1 MSKAVWTKFI
11 TDNEGAVA
19 EGASVT
25 VFLSDGITPATIYSD
40 PAGTSKANPFLTPSG
55 GKAEFYADPGIYVI
69 QASKD
74 GKTATWNNEEIG
86 HARRD
91 LDLSDI
97 ESASEARNN
106 LGLSP
111 AATTP
116 ITDTPTDST
125 PGKLL
130 KVGDSPQILL
140 FDPLRK
146 SVEDASGGRQTVI
159 YTAKDQPSYMYV
171 LPRFN
176 MEDIPGWT
184 AGTGTHPAFIANGV
198 VQSEIFIGVY
208 QGAEV
213 NGEAVSQPGLYPRVS
228 INYDQARALCQA
240 NGAGHDLIG
249 AWDWAAIALWCMAN
263 GYQPTGNT
271 NYGRHHNNRFET
283 GIVPNGATLGSDS
296 TGATNTQ
303 CGSGPVAWRHD
314 NTPAGIGDLVGNV
327 WEWMAGLKII
337 DGVAYLAADNG
348 DYTEAQYT
356 NTGFSMPAAVATP
369 FSSLATTAPDII
381 KQALLMPNGV
391 IDPAG
396 SVWTSL
402 SGERLPVRGGNRSLA
417 SAAGL
422 AALGLDFTRT
432 SASSVIGFRPRFRN
446 P

>member
-1 MSKAVWTKFI
+1 MTKAVWTKFI
-11 TDNEGAVA
+11 TDNAGAVV

-40 PAGTSKANPFLTPSG
+40 PAGSAKANPFLTPAG

-91 LDLSDI
+91 LDLSDL
-97 ESASEARNN
+97 ESASQARDN

-146 SVEDASGGRQTVI
+146 SVEDTSGGRQTVI
-159 YTAKDQPSYMYV
+159 YTDKGQPSYMYV

-176 MEDIPGWT
+176 MEDIPGFT

-213 NGEAVSQPGLYPRVS
+213 NGEVVSQPGLYPRVNL
-228 INYDQARALCQA
+228 NYDSARALCQA
-240 NGAGHDLIG
+240 NGAGHDLMT

-263 GYQPTGNT
+263 GYQPSGNT
-271 NYGRHHNNRFET
+271 NFGRHHDKRFET
-283 GIVPNGATLGSDS
+283 GIVPDGATLGSDA
-296 TGATNTQ
+296 TGVTNTQ
-303 CGSGPVAWRHD
+303 CGSGPATWRHD
-314 NTPAGIGDLVGNV
+314 NSPAGIADLVGNV
-327 WEWMAGLKII
+327 WEWMSGFKII
-337 DGVAYLAADNG
+337 DGVVYLQDDNG
-348 DYTEAQYT
+348 DYLESEYT
-356 NTGFSMPAAVATP
+356 NTGFSMPTSRTWSTIDAAA
-369 FSSLATTAPDII
+369 APDSL
-381 KQALLMPNGV
+381 KQALIVPNGAA
-391 IDPAG
+391 DPAG
-396 SVWTSL
+396 YFYVTL
-402 SGERLPVRGGNRSLA
+402 TGERLPFRGGGRADA
-417 SAAGL
+417 SGAGGL
-422 AALGLDFTRT
+422 AALALGNAR
-432 SASSVIGFRPRFRN
+432 AYAGGSVGFRPRFRN